1 MWYPMGRR
9 QCYVLLGNEKSD
21 WKVEGFR
28 LYLSMCFYSYNSS
41 EIVSLHPLSLCQW
54 IQGSCHWVVAVLFR
68 DE

>member
-41 EIVSLHPLSLCQW
+41 EILSPPSILVSMDTRDMPLGCSRV
-54 IQGSCHWVVAVLFR
+54 I
-68 DE
+68 